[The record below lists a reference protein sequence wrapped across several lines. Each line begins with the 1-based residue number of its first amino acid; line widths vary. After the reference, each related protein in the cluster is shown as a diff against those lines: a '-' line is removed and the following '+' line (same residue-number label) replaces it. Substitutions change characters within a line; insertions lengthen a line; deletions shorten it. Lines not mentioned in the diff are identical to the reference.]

1 VKNGIFHQG
10 YFNANPYNFLEVRG
24 LFFHTIFFS
33 RRRRLTLLFRYQAN
47 VRSGSL
53 SKPILLVGR
62 SSMNRAIDGDVVV
75 VQLLPENEW
84 KAPGEEVVDQDGEP
98 YIW

>member
-1 VKNGIFHQG
+1 L
-10 YFNANPYNFLEVRG
+10 PYNFLLSE
-24 LFFHTIFFS
+24 
-33 RRRRLTLLFRYQAN
+33 RRLTLLFRYQAN

-53 SKPILLVGR
+53 FKPVLLVGR

-98 YIW
+98 YIWEVESRAGKADVEMTSNSRVERRRR